1 MCLALVACSRL
12 AHAQEPEAARFG
24 FDYQS
29 SAELGC
35 PAAEEVRRAIARQL
49 EYEPFAPTGTAT
61 EHGVRIVIDRAAS
74 GLEARMTWVDREGVS
89 EGERRLASQGTDCA
103 ELGRGVVFA
112 VAVQIQ
118 LRASGAAASA
128 EPAPSPPAPSS
139 PHPPAPPLRARAP
152 AAPRPAERL
161 LLVGV
166 GAGAARGWLPSFTPR
181 LNLVG
186 AVSSG
191 RAWLGASLGVSL
203 PARHEQ
209 TDGTGIDAWTLDASL
224 FPCVRTPPLGWCLA
238 GMVGRLKL
246 HGYGVD
252 RPLRPS
258 STLAAFGGRVE
269 ALWPAFRSWGVLI
282 HAQALATL
290 TPYDAVLNGVTVWTT
305 DPVYV
310 GAGVDF
316 VVTLR

>member
-49 EYEPFAPTGTAT
+49 EYDPFAPAGAAP
-61 EHGVRIVIDRAAS
+61 EHGVRIVIDRLAS
-74 GLEARMTWVDREGVS
+74 GLEARMTWVNREGVS
-89 EGERRLASQGTDCA
+89 EGERRLASQGSDCA

-118 LRASGAAASA
+118 LRASGAAAVA
-128 EPAPSPPAPSS
+128 EPAPSPPAPS
-139 PHPPAPPLRARAP
+139 PPAPAP
-152 AAPRPAERL
+152 PPRSRPEAAPRPAERL

-181 LNLVG
+181 VNLIG

-203 PARHEQ
+203 PTRHELG
-209 TDGTGIDAWTLDASL
+209 DGTGIDAWALDASL
-224 FPCVRTPPLGWCLA
+224 FPCVRTPPVGWCLA

-252 RPLRPS
+252 RPLNPS
-258 STLAAFGGRVE
+258 STLAAFGGRIE
-269 ALWPAFRSWGVLI
+269 ALWPALGSWGVLV

-290 TPYDAVLNGVTVWTT
+290 TPYDAVLNGSIAWSTE
-305 DPVYV
+305 PVYV
-310 GAGVDF
+310 AAGVDLAVMF
-316 VVTLR
+316 R